1 MGSTG
6 PQTPRPSELEK
17 PVENSRK
24 GTEGEEEQDEA
35 PKASLKTLLRV
46 LAFGSQFDRIIQT
59 ACFVAALATGAAMPL
74 MALILGRLTANI
86 TGFGKDGSTVSPS
99 QFMSQISTNA
109 LWFVYL
115 FIAKF
120 ILVYIWGLGFTFT
133 ANRTVQALRL
143 TCLRRV
149 LLRSVVYHDEK
160 TPGSLSRTITSQC
173 DAIQASLADRTGVLI
188 QALSM
193 LVSAFAV
200 AFSQS
205 WQLTLVMLAVVALT
219 MAFMGFVVGNDQKLE
234 GKLLKH
240 YEECSLIAEDALGS
254 IMTVVAFGAV
264 NKFLAKYD
272 VVLAQA
278 QKLGKKKGPLVGM
291 MFASQYFFMLIA
303 WAIGFWFGVY
313 LYTHGHISD
322 PGRILAVFF
331 STLIGMGGTMVLG
344 PNMPLFVKAVTA
356 AGAVFELLDNLEDQ
370 DEEASEGASG
380 QAQSARGNSKGH
392 LQLQDVTFTYPSRPD
407 RSALSNINLRFIP
420 GTSTVIMGPSGAGKS
435 TLISLLERWLVP
447 TSGTILID
455 DQDIS
460 SVSVKW
466 LRSQIALV
474 QQEPQLFNASIFEN
488 IAHGLS
494 GTDFANVSPQ
504 DKAKLVEDACRE
516 ARVTEFIE
524 RFPQGLGT
532 NVGDQG
538 SLLSGGQKQR
548 IAIARAMIGQRP
560 VLLMDEATSALDNE
574 NSKVIESLM
583 TRSSNRTTISISH
596 KIRSAMR
603 ADHIVVLDEGRVAE
617 QGTHDHL
624 IRANGLYKRLYEAQT
639 SMEPEQDEIDRGEE
653 ILTQKEPVA
662 VESSAVPE
670 QLIEHD
676 DMSESG
682 KRPFFSNI
690 WEVAKE
696 NRRYWSIFL
705 VGLCACVFTAQPFPA
720 QGILLGRVLDVFQ
733 GPTDRIS
740 SRTNFYASMFLV
752 VGFGALISY
761 AVMGFF
767 MTLLGVYILKFYRLE
782 YFRAVLLQRMD
793 FFDRTSSGLLLSRL
807 SSDPS
812 NLQEL
817 IGVNLGLLMSM
828 FIQIISAA
836 IIGLAFSWKFALV
849 GIFGAQPVVFAA
861 GYVRFKLDSALV
873 EATTTIFEDSARFAS
888 DALSA
893 VRTVKAFTLE
903 MTVQESYQ
911 KHLASTIGTLHR
923 KTATIMLFF
932 ALSESIELLALA
944 LAFWYGGRL
953 LSRGEL
959 STASFFTVFI
969 AVIFGGQAAGA
980 IFGYTSNVSKAKL
993 AASNILAMRQRVQ
1006 PQSKPESLDNATEP
1020 KDTGVAVD
1028 FQHVSFA
1035 YPARQNVPVL
1045 KDISLRI
1052 LQGQTV
1058 AIVGSSGSGKS
1069 TLLALIE
1076 RFYDV
1081 QSGSLE
1087 VFGRPVSSHDLDAYR
1102 KRLAYVSQ
1110 EPRLYRG
1117 SIRENVELGVDEN
1130 SITEADVAQVC
1141 DAANLTDLIA
1151 SLSEGY
1157 SSECGSVALSGGQK
1171 QRVAIARALIRNP
1184 DILLLDE
1191 PTSALDA
1198 ESEKMVQDTLQS
1210 IGGDSRTMIVVTHR
1224 LNTIRHADTIFVMS
1238 AGQVVE
1244 SGTHVE
1250 LMAQRGSY
1258 FSMFQSSRSD

>member
-1 MGSTG
+1 MGLTI
-6 PQTPRPSELEK
+6 P
-17 PVENSRK
+17 
-24 GTEGEEEQDEA
+24 
-35 PKASLKTLLRV
+35 
-46 LAFGSQFDRIIQT
+46 
-59 ACFVAALATGAAMPL
+59 AMPL

-86 TGFGKDGSTVSPS
+86 TGFGKVGSTASPS
-99 QFMSQISTNA
+99 QFMSQISANA

-149 LLRSVVYHDEK
+149 LHRSVVYHDAK
-160 TPGSLSRTITSQC
+160 TPGSLSSTITAQC

-193 LVSAFAV
+193 LISAFAV

-205 WQLTLVMLAVVALT
+205 WQLTIVMLAVVVLT
-219 MAFMGFVVGNDQKLE
+219 MALMGFIVGNDQKLE
-234 GKLLKH
+234 AKLLKR

-254 IMTVVAFGAV
+254 IKTVVAFGAV

-272 VVLAQA
+272 IVLAQA
-278 QKLGKKKGPLVGM
+278 QKVGKKKGPLVGM

-303 WAIGFWFGVY
+303 WAIGFWFGAY

-331 STLIGMGGTMVLG
+331 STLIGLGGTMVLG
-344 PNMPLFVKAVTA
+344 PNVPLFVKAVAA
-356 AGAVFELLDNLEDQ
+356 AGHVFELLDNLEGQ
-370 DEEASEGASG
+370 DEEASEETLPALSG
-380 QAQSARGNSKGH
+380 RGTSKGH
-392 LQLQDVTFTYPSRPD
+392 LQLQNVTFAYPSRPD
-407 RSALSNINLRFIP
+407 RNALSNINLRFTP
-420 GTSTVIMGPSGAGKS
+420 GTSTAVVGPSGAGKS

-455 DQDIS
+455 DHDIS

-474 QQEPQLFNASIFEN
+474 QQEPQLFNASIFDN

-494 GTDFANVSPQ
+494 GTDFANASPQ
-504 DKAKLVEDACRE
+504 DKARLVEDACRE
-516 ARVTEFIE
+516 ARATEFIE
-524 RFPQGLGT
+524 KLPKASPFYHDSKSSTDTLQGLET

-548 IAIARAMIGQRP
+548 IAIARALIGQRP
-560 VLLMDEATSALDNE
+560 ILLMDEATSALDNE

-583 TRSSNRTTISISH
+583 TRSSNCTTIFISH

-603 ADHIVVLDEGRVAE
+603 ADLIVVLDEGRVAE

-624 IRANGLYKRLYEAQT
+624 MRADGLYKRLYDTQT
-639 SMEPEQDEIDRGEE
+639 SREPEQDDIEQEVE
-653 ILTQKEPVA
+653 ILAQKEPVA
-662 VESSAVPE
+662 VETSAVLPD
-670 QLIEHD
+670 LIERD
-676 DMSESG
+676 VMFGSD
-682 KRPFFSNI
+682 KRSLFSNV
-690 WEVAKE
+690 WEITKE
-696 NRRYWSIFL
+696 NRHYWPIFL
-705 VGLCACVFTAQPFPA
+705 IGLCACVFTAQPFPA
-720 QGILLGRVLDVFQ
+720 QGILLGRVLEVFQ
-733 GPTDRIS
+733 GPTDKIS
-740 SRTNFYASMFLV
+740 SKANFYASMFLV

-761 AVMGFF
+761 SVMGFF
-767 MTLLGVYILKFYRLE
+767 LTILGVHILKFYRLE

-793 FFDRTSSGLLLSRL
+793 FFDCTSSGLLVSRL

-817 IGVNLGLLMSM
+817 IGINLGLLMSM
-828 FIQIISAA
+828 FIQVISAA

-873 EATTTIFEDSARFAS
+873 QATTSIFEDSARFAS

-893 VRTVKAFTLE
+893 IRTVKAFTLE
-903 MTVQESYQ
+903 PTVQETYQ
-911 KHLASTIGTLHR
+911 QHLSSTIGTLQR

-944 LAFWYGGRL
+944 LSFWYGGRL

-993 AASNILAMRQRVQ
+993 AASNILSMRHRVQ
-1006 PQSKPESLDNATEP
+1006 PQSKPELPENAAEP
-1020 KDTGVAVD
+1020 KDTDVAVH
-1028 FQHVSFA
+1028 FRNVSFS

-1052 LQGQTV
+1052 LHGQTV

-1069 TLLALIE
+1069 TLLALLE

-1081 QSGSLE
+1081 QSGTLE
-1087 VFGRPVSSHDLDAYR
+1087 VFGKPVSHHDLDSYR
-1102 KRLAYVSQ
+1102 RRLAYVPQ

-1117 SIRENVELGVDEN
+1117 SIRDNVVLGVDEDI
-1130 SITEADVAQVC
+1130 ITEADVAGAC

-1151 SLSEGY
+1151 SLPEGY
-1157 SSECGSVALSGGQK
+1157 SSECGGVSLSGGQK

-1210 IGGDSRTMIVVTHR
+1210 IGSGGGRTMIIVTHR

-1238 AGQVVE
+1238 AGQIVE
-1244 SGTHVE
+1244 RGTHAE

-1258 FSMFQSSRSD
+1258 FRMFQSSRSD